1 MLISEGEDVCPG
13 FYPFGEIGDNYP
25 RLAIAQMGTLHYL
38 TVAVNANSAYS
49 EYSKWGCTLR
59 ELTDVMLDH
68 DCPNAYTLD
77 GGQTGV
83 IILDGQVV
91 NPMQYNSEQIV
102 SDIIYFATAIPEK

>member
-1 MLISEGEDVCPG
+1 MISEGEDVCPG
-13 FYPFGEIGDNYP
+13 FYPYGEIGDNYP

-59 ELTDVMLDH
+59 ELTDAMLAH
-68 DCPNAYTLD
+68 NCPNAYTLD

-91 NPMQYNSEQIV
+91 NPLQYNSEQIV